1 MQNIYRLVS
10 NVRAKKYEVLRF
22 QTYLINQLI
31 WKNLEEKVKFEE
43 LFLKNFYF
51 NYSSDEKFIINDLNL
66 KIKRGERIGIVGV
79 TGSGKTTL
87 IDLLIG
93 LLIPKSGSIYIN
105 GKDINKKGNKSLLN
119 NWRNSVANVP
129 QNIFLTDS
137 TFAENIAFGCPVE
150 QINMSRVRK
159 CAKMANISKFIENK
173 HLKYKSNIGEGG
185 IKLSGG
191 QKQRIAIAR
200 ALYKNSELLIFD
212 EATSALDNKTELS
225 LVETLRGID
234 KQKTILII
242 AHRLSTLKYCDRVL
256 ELKDGKIIEK
266 DDY

>member
-1 MQNIYRLVS
+1 
-10 NVRAKKYEVLRF
+10 
-22 QTYLINQLI
+22 
-31 WKNLEEKVKFEE
+31 
-43 LFLKNFYF
+43 
-51 NYSSDEKFIINDLNL
+51 
-66 KIKRGERIGIVGV
+66 
-79 TGSGKTTL
+79 
-87 IDLLIG
+87 
-93 LLIPKSGSIYIN
+93 
-105 GKDINKKGNKSLLN
+105 
-119 NWRNSVANVP
+119 
-129 QNIFLTDS
+129 
-137 TFAENIAFGCPVE
+137 
-150 QINMSRVRK
+150 
-159 CAKMANISKFIENK
+159 MANISKFIENK
-173 HLKYKSNIGEGG
+173 QLKYKSNIGEGG

-212 EATSALDNKTELS
+212 EATSALDNKTELN